1 MAQNPLQNYFRQPKV
16 FLRLPSMGIY
26 NKPEAIQGNV
36 ENIPVYGMTGMD
48 EIILKT
54 PDALISGESTVKVIQ
69 SCCPSIVD
77 AWDVSNLDIDALLV
91 AVRIATYGNTM
102 NVSYV
107 CKKCSTESEYDIDLG
122 KILEHFYGCTY
133 DSRVVVG
140 DLEVTLRPL
149 NYKEV
154 TGFNLENFALQK
166 RLGQAVEVDDQE
178 EKQKMIADIFKE
190 LGLLQNKIFI
200 AGVDQVI
207 TPDGIVTEHAYIKEW
222 LENADRALFDALKT
236 HINKNND
243 EWRIPE
249 NNIKCDT
256 CGTEDSFTVELD
268 QANFF
273 ANA

>member
-16 FLRLPSMGIY
+16 FLKLPSMGIY

-69 SCCPSIVD
+69 SCCPTIVD

-91 AVRIATYGNTM
+91 AVRIATYGITM
-102 NVSYV
+102 NVSYT

-122 KILEHFYGCTY
+122 KILEHFYSCSY
-133 DSRVVVG
+133 DSRVVIG

-149 NYKEV
+149 TYKEV

-166 RLGQAVEVDDQE
+166 RLGRAVEFDDQE
-178 EKQKMIADIFKE
+178 EKQKLIAEIFKE

-207 TPDGIVTEHAYIKEW
+207 TPDGVVTEHSYIKEW
-222 LENADRALFDALKT
+222 LENTDRTLFDALKK

-243 EWRIPE
+243 VWRIPE

>member
-16 FLRLPSMGIY
+16 FLKLPSMGIY

-69 SCCPSIVD
+69 SCCPTIVD

-102 NVSYV
+102 NVSYT

-122 KILEHFYGCTY
+122 KILEHFYSCSY
-133 DSRVVVG
+133 DSRVVIG

-149 NYKEV
+149 TYKEV

-166 RLGQAVEVDDQE
+166 RLGQAVEFDDQE
-178 EKQKMIADIFKE
+178 EKQKLIADIFKE

-207 TPDGIVTEHAYIKEW
+207 TPDGVVAEHAYIKEW
-222 LENADRALFDALKT
+222 LENADRTLFDALKK

-243 EWRIPE
+243 VWRIPE

>member
-16 FLRLPSMGIY
+16 FLKLPSMGIY

-69 SCCPSIVD
+69 SCCPTIVD

-102 NVSYV
+102 NVSYT

-122 KILEHFYGCTY
+122 KILEHFYSCSY
-133 DSRVVVG
+133 DSRVVIG

-149 NYKEV
+149 TYKEV

-166 RLGQAVEVDDQE
+166 RLGQAVEFDDQE
-178 EKQKMIADIFKE
+178 EKQKLIAEIFKE

-207 TPDGIVTEHAYIKEW
+207 TPDGVVAEHAYIKEW
-222 LENADRALFDALKT
+222 LENADRTLFDALKK

-243 EWRIPE
+243 VWRIPE

>member
-16 FLRLPSMGIY
+16 FLKLPSMGIY

-69 SCCPSIVD
+69 SCCPAIVD

-102 NVSYV
+102 NVSYT

-122 KILEHFYGCTY
+122 KILEHFYSCSY
-133 DSRVVVG
+133 DSRVVIG

-149 NYKEV
+149 TYKEV

-166 RLGQAVEVDDQE
+166 RLGQAVEFDDQE
-178 EKQKMIADIFKE
+178 EKQKLIADIFKE

-207 TPDGIVTEHAYIKEW
+207 TPDGVVTEHSYIKEW
-222 LENADRALFDALKT
+222 LENTDRTLFDALKK

-243 EWRIPE
+243 VWRIPE

>member
-16 FLRLPSMGIY
+16 FLKLPSMGIY

-69 SCCPSIVD
+69 SCCPTIVD

-102 NVSYV
+102 NVSYT

-122 KILEHFYGCTY
+122 KILEHFYSCTY

-149 NYKEV
+149 SYKEV

-166 RLGQAVEVDDQE
+166 RLGRAVEFDDQE
-178 EKQKMIADIFKE
+178 EKQKLIAEIFKE

-207 TPDGIVTEHAYIKEW
+207 TPDGVVTEHSYIKEW
-222 LENADRALFDALKT
+222 LENTDRTLFDALKK

-243 EWRIPE
+243 VWRIPE

>member
-16 FLRLPSMGIY
+16 FLKLPSMGIY

-69 SCCPSIVD
+69 SCCPAIVD

-102 NVSYV
+102 NVSYT
-107 CKKCSTESEYDIDLG
+107 CKKCSTEADYEIELG
-122 KILEHFYGCTY
+122 KILEHFYSCTY
-133 DSRVVVG
+133 DSRVVIG
-140 DLEVTLRPL
+140 DLEVKLRPL
-149 NYKEV
+149 TYKEV

-166 RLGQAVEVDDQE
+166 RLGQAVEFDDQE
-178 EKQKMIADIFKE
+178 EKQKLIADIFKE

-200 AGVDQVI
+200 AGVDEVV
-207 TPDGIVTEHAYIKEW
+207 TPDGVVTEYAYIKEW
-222 LENADRALFDALKT
+222 LENADRTLFDSLKA

-243 EWRIPE
+243 VWRIPE
-249 NNIKCDT
+249 NKIKCDN
-256 CGTEDSFTVELD
+256 CGTEDAFSVELD

>member
-36 ENIPVYGMTGMD
+36 ESIPVYGMTGMD

-54 PDALISGESTVKVIQ
+54 PDALISGESTVKVLQ
-69 SCCPSIVD
+69 SCCPAIVD

-122 KILEHFYGCTY
+122 KILEHFYNCTY

-140 DLEVTLRPL
+140 DLEVKLRPL
-149 NYKEV
+149 TYKEV

-166 RLGQAVEVDDQE
+166 RLSQAVEFDDQE
-178 EKQKMIADIFKE
+178 EKQKMIAEIFKE

-200 AGVDQVI
+200 AGVDEVI
-207 TPDGIVTEHAYIKEW
+207 TPDSVVNEHAYIKEW
-222 LENADRALFDALKT
+222 LENADRTLFDALKN

-243 EWRIPE
+243 VWRIPE
-249 NNIKCDT
+249 NQIKCDN